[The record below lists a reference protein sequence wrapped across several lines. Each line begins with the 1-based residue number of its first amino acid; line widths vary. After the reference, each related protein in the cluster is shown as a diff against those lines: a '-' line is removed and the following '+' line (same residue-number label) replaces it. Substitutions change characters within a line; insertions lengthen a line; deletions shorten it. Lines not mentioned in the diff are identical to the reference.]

1 MKNGKENSTRSA
13 FSCTEVSG
21 GNRGGSAGRD
31 GFAGYFESK
40 FRSLCW
46 DGCKY
51 DRGSEKYHCGGSGP
65 FQFPMIN
72 PVITKKD
79 GAYQTEEGCLS
90 LDGVRPCTRYQ
101 EIEVDYLDQNFKK
114 RHGKYSG
121 WTAQIIQHEIDHCN
135 GIII

>member
-51 DRGSEKYHCGGSGP
+51 DRGSEKYHCGGSGTVSVSDDQSGDHKERWCISDGGRVP
-65 FQFPMIN
+65 FAGW
-72 PVITKKD
+72 
-79 GAYQTEEGCLS
+79 GASMHQISGNRSGLS
-90 LDGVRPCTRYQ
+90 GS
-101 EIEVDYLDQNFKK
+101 EF
-114 RHGKYSG
+114 
-121 WTAQIIQHEIDHCN
+121 
-135 GIII
+135 